1 MTVKTFVAELV
12 SPLVARTVMSWL
24 AARGRGFVVRAGD
37 IPTVVPIVPQAILFD
52 LLNGLADALW
62 QHYELEITELTM
74 AQRNQCPANQ
84 QAFDF
89 DDDLP
94 F

>member
-1 MTVKTFVAELV
+1 MK
-12 SPLVARTVMSWL
+12 SPPPTTLPTDLSPETAL
-24 AARGRGFVVRAGD
+24 A
-37 IPTVVPIVPQAILFD
+37 LFD
-52 LLNGLADALW
+52 LLHDLADALW
-62 QHYELEITELTM
+62 QHYELDLVELTM

-89 DDDLP
+89 DADLP

>member
-1 MTVKTFVAELV
+1 MKPNPGITLPLDL
-12 SPLVARTVMSWL
+12 SPETAL
-24 AARGRGFVVRAGD
+24 A
-37 IPTVVPIVPQAILFD
+37 LFD

-62 QHYELEITELTM
+62 QHYETELTELTM
-74 AQRNQCPANQ
+74 AQRNQYPANQ

-89 DDDLP
+89 DDNLT